1 MDGKT
6 IISYSLGGRKDA
18 LEITRKIYG
27 FKDASNRGQYIY
39 ERKGILTDI
48 QHEKLGKG
56 VFMISTKDADKI
68 IKQLVSLKIKRIKV
82 MDVVIKK
89 KSLRNYATQQEKD
102 Q

>member
-1 MDGKT
+1 
-6 IISYSLGGRKDA
+6 
-18 LEITRKIYG
+18 
-27 FKDASNRGQYIY
+27 
-39 ERKGILTDI
+39 
-48 QHEKLGKG
+48 
-56 VFMISTKDADKI
+56 MISTKDADKI